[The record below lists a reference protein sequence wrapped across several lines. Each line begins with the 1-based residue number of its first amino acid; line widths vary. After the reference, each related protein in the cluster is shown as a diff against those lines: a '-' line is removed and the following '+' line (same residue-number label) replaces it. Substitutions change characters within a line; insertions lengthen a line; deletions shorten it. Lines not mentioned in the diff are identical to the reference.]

1 MTILTNLVY
10 TSAQMSEALASL
22 DFSRAKS
29 TLSELMT
36 QVVHGHAPRIVSR
49 HRGKEEMVLVATDDL
64 ARFLESFR
72 FDPQVT
78 IDVGEVTTA
87 LPDLGLLGFG
97 ETLEDAMAD
106 LVEELRLYAGD
117 FFERASFYAETDRAD
132 HAPWLLRFALTPPD
146 RQLELLYEDSRQ
158 AAAPAS

>member
-1 MTILTNLVY
+1 MTAET
-10 TSAQMSEALASL
+10 LASL
-22 DFSRAKS
+22 DFSSAKS

-72 FDPQVT
+72 FDPRLT
-78 IDVGEVTTA
+78 IDGDEVTA
-87 LPDLGLLGFG
+87 ELAELGLLGFG
-97 ETLEDAMAD
+97 ETLEAAMED
-106 LVEELRLYAGD
+106 LVEELRIYAGD

-146 RQLELLYEDSRQ
+146 KQLELLYEDSRQ

>member
-1 MTILTNLVY
+1 MAET
-10 TSAQMSEALASL
+10 LASL

-29 TLSELMT
+29 GLSELMT

-72 FDPQVT
+72 FDPRLT
-78 IDVGEVTTA
+78 IDGDEVTA
-87 LPDLGLLGFG
+87 ELAELGLLGFG
-97 ETLEDAMAD
+97 ETLEAAMED
-106 LVEELRLYAGD
+106 LVEELRIYAGD

-158 AAAPAS
+158 ATQPAT